1 MGEQVVVI
9 RDASIRL
16 GQLLK
21 LAGLADDGAVA
32 KAMLDDGLVRVDG
45 EPESRRGRQC
55 RPGDVVTVDVDGQVT
70 TLSVQRR

>member
-1 MGEQVVVI
+1 MGDQLVMI

-32 KAMLDDGLVRVDG
+32 KAMLDDGLVQVDG
-45 EPESRRGRQC
+45 EPEGRRGRQI
-55 RPGDVVTVDVDGQVT
+55 RPGDVVTVDVDGDVT
-70 TLSVQRR
+70 TLTVQPR

>member
-1 MGEQVVVI
+1 MRDQVVQI

-32 KAMLDDGLVRVDG
+32 KTMLDDGLVLVDG
-45 EPESRRGRQC
+45 EPESRRGRQI
-55 RPGDVVTVDVDGQVT
+55 RPGDVVTVDVDGEPT
-70 TLSVQRR
+70 TLSVQGR

>member
-1 MGEQVVVI
+1 MRDQVVQI

-32 KAMLDDGLVRVDG
+32 KAMLDDGLVLVDG
-45 EPESRRGRQC
+45 EPESRRGRQI
-55 RPGDVVTVDVDGQVT
+55 RPGDVVTVDVDGEVT
-70 TLSVQRR
+70 TLSVQGR